1 MFLFYL
7 IAALWLGWLG
17 YWIAASTQVK
27 PVARSESW
35 QSRVAYSVPLWISA
49 FLLLDRHFGHVL
61 NRHLFPS
68 MPWTLLLGTALT
80 AAGIAFAVW
89 ARVVLGANWSAE
101 VTVKEGHE
109 LIQTGP
115 YALARHPIYTG
126 LALAVL
132 GTAIAVGEWR
142 ALIALIL
149 TVGSFWYKLGIEER
163 VMTETFGA
171 AYDNYRRRVRALI
184 PFVV

>member
-109 LIQTGP
+109 LSKPGP
-115 YALARHPIYTG
+115 TPSRDTRFTRAWRSPSSVPLSLSASGARSSH
-126 LALAVL
+126 
-132 GTAIAVGEWR
+132 
-142 ALIALIL
+142 
-149 TVGSFWYKLGIEER
+149 
-163 VMTETFGA
+163 
-171 AYDNYRRRVRALI
+171 
-184 PFVV
+184 